1 MAVQFHPPAANDR
14 GPHYAEPPFTTLVH
28 DRGPH
33 PGMTVAM
40 TAHQGRVEFWLSAE
54 GSHERRFA
62 EQLLNAYPGSSVTP
76 LSRDMTEVPNG
87 CMVWSTAVRLVPS
100 FFPMVNLTRFVE
112 PGTRQFNDPL
122 TTLVTALQ
130 TDRSD
135 RVRASV
141 LLHVRPARKPIVK
154 RSKRLAHFWRGSLT
168 GRDPRRTLIQ
178 WAEHDR
184 FIDRLAAHCMLP
196 FIAPFA
202 ELAPEVV
209 EKLDEHL
216 LEASLQLTVIAPF
229 NADQNARRR
238 LQQLTQ
244 SLTQFTT
251 GQGRFK
257 PGPLRRSRRIA
268 DRGPR
273 PGSSFLLTPAET
285 ALLWHPPLATVA
297 APRLDRTD
305 VHELEPPEFFP
316 TGGGESSILGRVRFR
331 NDRRTVRID
340 ADMRRTH
347 IFMIG
352 RSGVGKSTLL
362 RNLILDDLAKGRGLA
377 LVDPHGDL
385 AEDVLEAVPP
395 RRTNDV
401 IYFDAG
407 DASHAIAFNPLAV
420 PRGGDPVL
428 VADGVL
434 AAFQKVF
441 GLEEGNAPRLLHIL
455 RNSLLTLVGQPEATL
470 LSVQRLLVDSP
481 FRKSMMTRVTNP
493 IVRAFWMAEFER
505 WRPNDRTE
513 YIASLQNKLGA
524 FLTNT
529 KLQRILGQ
537 PHGRIDLR
545 SIMDAGQV
553 LIVNLSKGRVG
564 ESASNLLGALL
575 VSSLQL
581 AAMSRADVPQ
591 AARPDFSV
599 IIDEFQNFSTP
610 SIATAFAEARKM
622 RCNYV
627 VSHQYL
633 SQLSDDIR
641 DAVIGNAG
649 TMVVFGVAADDAE
662 FFAQQL
668 GDKVTA
674 QAIRGLPRYHAY
686 VRLPGAESRPFLM
699 TTLPPSSV
707 TKPRG
712 ELVRRLSR
720 ERYGRPVR
728 DVDALITSLVA

>member
-1 MAVQFHPPAANDR
+1 
-14 GPHYAEPPFTTLVH
+14 
-28 DRGPH
+28 
-33 PGMTVAM
+33 MTVAM

-54 GSHERRFA
+54 ACHERRFA

-76 LSRDMTEVPNG
+76 LSRDVTEVPNG
-87 CMVWSTAVRLVPS
+87 FIAWSTSVRLAPS
-100 FFPMVNLTRFVE
+100 FFPLVSLTRFVE
-112 PGTRQFNDPL
+112 PATRQFNDPL
-122 TTLVTALQ
+122 TTLVTALEA
-130 TDRSD
+130 DRSD
-135 RVRASV
+135 RIRASV
-141 LLHVRPARKPIVK
+141 LLHVRPARRRFVK
-154 RSKRLAHFWRGSLT
+154 RSMRLARLWGGST
-168 GRDPRRTLIQ
+168 AGRDPRQTVVE

-184 FIDRLAAHCMLP
+184 FTARALAQCMLP
-196 FIAPFA
+196 FMAPFA
-202 ELAPEVV
+202 ELAPGVID
-209 EKLDEHL
+209 KLDGHL
-216 LEASLQLTVIAPF
+216 LEASLQLTVIAPRD
-229 NADQNARRR
+229 AGQTARRR
-238 LQQLTQ
+238 ILQLTQ

-251 GQGRFK
+251 GQGGFTV
-257 PGPLRRSRRIA
+257 RRSRRIA
-268 DRGPR
+268 DRDLR
-273 PGSSFLLTPAET
+273 PGSSFLLTPAEA
-285 ALLWHPPLATVA
+285 ALLWHSPLATVA
-297 APRLDRTD
+297 APRLDRTAI
-305 VHELEPPEFFP
+305 HELEPPDYFP
-316 TGGGESSILGRVRFR
+316 AGGGESSILGRVRFR

-340 ADMRRTH
+340 SDMRRTH
-347 IFMIG
+347 VYVIG

-362 RNLILDDLAKGRGLA
+362 RNLILDDLTHGRGLA
-377 LVDPHGDL
+377 LFDPHGDL
-385 AEDVLEAVPP
+385 AEDVLHAVPS

-407 DASHAIAFNPLAV
+407 DTSHAVAFNPLAV
-420 PRGGDPVL
+420 SRSGDPVL

-441 GLEEGNAPRLLHIL
+441 ALEEGNAPRLLHIL
-455 RNSLLTLVGQPEATL
+455 RNSLLTLVGQPDATL
-470 LSVQRLLVDSP
+470 LSVQRLLVDAP
-481 FRKSMMTRVTNP
+481 FRKSMAARVTNP
-493 IVRAFWMAEFER
+493 VVRTFWTGEFER
-505 WRPNDRTE
+505 WRPSDRTE

-545 SIMDAGQV
+545 SIMDTGQV

-581 AAMSRADVPQ
+581 AAMSRADVSQ
-591 AARPDFSV
+591 ASRRDFSA

-610 SIATAFAEARKM
+610 SIATGFAEARKM

-627 VSHQYL
+627 VAHQYL

-641 DAVIGNAG
+641 DSVTANAA
-649 TMVVFGVAADDAE
+649 TTIVFGVAADDAE

-668 GDKVTA
+668 GDKVTP

-707 TKPRG
+707 AKPRG
-712 ELVRRLSR
+712 ELVRRLSC
-720 ERYGRPVR
+720 ERYGRPVHE
-728 DVDALITSLVA
+728 VDALISSLVA